1 MRTKHTPGREAWE
14 ISASKAWSFRK
25 WLSSARKLRKRWEAH
40 CGSTPATGPVT
51 FQRRSRVR
59 SVVARIG
66 PFTPMRSVT
75 TIRKRSGS
83 RLATFIWAVV
93 SP

>member
-1 MRTKHTPGREAWE
+1 MRTKPMPGREAWGA
-14 ISASKAWSFRK
+14 ASKAWSFRK
-25 WLSSARKLRKRWEAH
+25 GLSSARELRKRWEAR
-40 CGSTPATGPVT
+40 GGPTPVT
-51 FQRRSRVR
+51 GRVAFQRRSRVR

-75 TIRKRSGS
+75 TMRKRSGS

-93 SP
+93 TP